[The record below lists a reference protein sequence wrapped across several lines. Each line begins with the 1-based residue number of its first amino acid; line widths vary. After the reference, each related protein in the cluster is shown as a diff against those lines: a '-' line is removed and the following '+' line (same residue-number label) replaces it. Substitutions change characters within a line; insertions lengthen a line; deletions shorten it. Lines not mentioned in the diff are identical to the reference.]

1 MISIHIL
8 ATVDENTKTYQLEAF
23 ILILHQILITNLQ
36 EIVEQQ
42 DERINNPISGVE
54 GLILSLTVTN
64 SHFFLTV
71 FKCCIKY

>member
-36 EIVEQQ
+36 EIV
-42 DERINNPISGVE
+42 
-54 GLILSLTVTN
+54 
-64 SHFFLTV
+64 
-71 FKCCIKY
+71 